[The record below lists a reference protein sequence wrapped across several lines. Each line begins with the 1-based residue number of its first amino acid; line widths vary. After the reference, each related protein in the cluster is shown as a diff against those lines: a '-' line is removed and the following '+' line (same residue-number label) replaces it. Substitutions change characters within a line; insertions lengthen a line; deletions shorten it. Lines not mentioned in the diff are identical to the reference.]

1 MDSNLSFT
9 SNTLPQLSSH
19 QLNARRCQRAMLYI
33 PDIKFAITIRFVG
46 SRVMLQLIEVFPAP
60 SGGDWWLPYLLI
72 EYPVQFGKY
81 KIHFH

>member
-1 MDSNLSFT
+1 
-9 SNTLPQLSSH
+9 
-19 QLNARRCQRAMLYI
+19 MLYI